1 MLSNLPFLLLA
12 GMILC
17 TFFMVSFASQKLR
30 LPSVLVYIVLGTGV
44 ALLFPESHQVHI
56 AGEIGIV
63 LLFFILG
70 LEFPLARM
78 VDISKKIWPAGLLDV
93 AFNIGGAMI
102 LAMVFGVNLMGA
114 LVIGSVA
121 YATSSSISAKMLE
134 EQKRLANPET
144 EFILALLIFE
154 DLVAPILVSFI
165 AGAQSGEEVSV
176 GFVLILLLKIVFLM
190 AGAVFMGHYGF
201 RRLTAFVARHMDK
214 DFMPLLMVGI
224 ALGYAGVAIALG
236 LSEILGAF
244 LAGVMLSETGKS
256 SEVEHLI
263 MPLRD
268 VTLPFFFFWF
278 GTTIH
283 FGEGVPMLL
292 LMVLLVAWAIVGKV
306 LTGFIGGRL
315 FGLTKKVSCRAAFS
329 LVHRGEF
336 SAVIASLAIPQLRVF
351 SGIYILLTAFIGVFF
366 FQKAPWLANRYH
378 EKWGR
383 QPPKTTDPVKV

>member
-1 MLSNLPFLLLA
+1 MSNLPFLLLA

-17 TFFMVSFASQKLR
+17 TFFFVSFTSQKMR
-30 LPSVLVYIVLGTGV
+30 LPSVLVYIVLGIGV
-44 ALLFPESHQVHI
+44 SVLFPENHSVHL

-63 LLFFILG
+63 LLFFVLG

-78 VDISKKIWPAGLLDV
+78 VEISRKIWPAGLLDV
-93 AFNIGGAMI
+93 AFNLGGAAA
-102 LAMVFGVNLMGA
+102 LSLFFGLDIMSA
-114 LVIGSVA
+114 LVLGSVA

-154 DLVAPILVSFI
+154 DLVAPILVSLI
-165 AGAQSGEEVSV
+165 AGAQSGEEMTV
-176 GFVLILLLKIVFLM
+176 GFVFFLLAKIIMLM
-190 AGAVFMGHYGF
+190 LGAVLMGHYGF
-201 RRLTAFVARHMDK
+201 RRLTSFVTRHMEK
-214 DFMPLLMVGI
+214 DFMPLLTAGI

-263 MPLRD
+263 LPIRD

-278 GTTIH
+278 GTTIS
-283 FGEGVPMLL
+283 FGQGVPMIL
-292 LMVLLVAWAIVGKV
+292 LMVLLVAWAVAGKV
-306 LTGFIGGRL
+306 LCGYIGGRL
-315 FGLTKKVSCRAAFS
+315 FGLSKKVASRAGFS

-351 SGIYILLTAFIGVFF
+351 SGVYILVTAFVGVIF
-366 FQKAPWLANRYH
+366 FQKAPSLARWYH
-378 EKWGR
+378 EKWV
-383 QPPKTTDPVKV
+383 KKPVKTPQPAGR